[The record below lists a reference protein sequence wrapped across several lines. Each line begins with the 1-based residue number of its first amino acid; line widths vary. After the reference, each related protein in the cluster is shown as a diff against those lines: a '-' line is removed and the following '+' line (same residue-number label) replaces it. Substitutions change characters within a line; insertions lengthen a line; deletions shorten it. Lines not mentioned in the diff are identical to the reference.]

1 MCDSVVF
8 GDSFM
13 IVYWTNKY
21 KTQRMCDEAV
31 DNCLAALK
39 FVSDWFVSSKMLEK
53 FDNTLH
59 AKDDILFYN
68 EDLDKVTFI
77 ANQRHVLVVVLQN
90 DNNFYEDDPDN
101 IIHIKLLAGCSKFG
115 KRKALK
121 KG

>member
-1 MCDSVVF
+1 MCDSVAS

-59 AKDDILFYN
+59 AKDDILFCN
-68 EDLDKVTFI
+68 EGLDKVTFI

-101 IIHIKLLAGCSKFG
+101 IIHIKLLAGCSKF
-115 KRKALK
+115 RKCKAIK

>member
-1 MCDSVVF
+1 
-8 GDSFM
+8 
-13 IVYWTNKY
+13 
-21 KTQRMCDEAV
+21 
-31 DNCLAALK
+31 
-39 FVSDWFVSSKMLEK
+39 MLEK

-101 IIHIKLLAGCSKFG
+101 ITHIKLLAGCSKFG

>member
-1 MCDSVVF
+1 MCDSVAS

-115 KRKALK
+115 KRKVLK

>member
-1 MCDSVVF
+1 MF
-8 GDSFM
+8 QA
-13 IVYWTNKY
+13 K
-21 KTQRMCDEAV
+21 
-31 DNCLAALK
+31 CLK
-39 FVSDWFVSSKMLEK
+39 K